1 MRIPKEWVTIISK
14 EIVEG
19 LLENQLIELKESKER
34 VTEIFEELMIDELM
48 VEDRLNDE
56 VRRILKEHETEI
68 EKGRMD
74 FRALFDMT
82 KKKLVRE
89 RNIIL

>member
-1 MRIPKEWVTIISK
+1 MRIPREWVSVISK
-14 EIVEG
+14 EIVEELLG
-19 LLENQLIELKESKER
+19 KNLVEPAGSKETLLEMMETLILE
-34 VTEIFEELMIDELM
+34 ELM

-56 VRRILKEHETEI
+56 VREILKQYEGEI

-74 FRALFDMT
+74 LRRLFDLT
-82 KKKLVRE
+82 KQKLVRE

>member
-1 MRIPKEWVTIISK
+1 MRIPKEWVAIISK
-14 EIVEG
+14 EIIEG
-19 LLENQLIELKESKER
+19 LLKKQLVELKESKER
-34 VTEIFEELMIDELM
+34 AIEVFEELMIDELM

-56 VRRILKEHETEI
+56 VRGILKQYETEI

-74 FRALFDMT
+74 FRVLFDLT

>member
-1 MRIPKEWVTIISK
+1 MRIPKEWVAVISK
-14 EIVEG
+14 EIIEG
-19 LLENQLIELKESKER
+19 LLKNQLIELKESKER
-34 VTEIFEELMIDELM
+34 AIVVLEELMIDELM

-56 VRRILKEHETEI
+56 VRGILKQYETEI

-74 FRALFDMT
+74 FRTLFDLT

>member
-1 MRIPKEWVTIISK
+1 MRIPKEWVAIISK
-14 EIVEG
+14 EIFEG
-19 LLENQLIELKESKER
+19 LLKNQLIELKESKER
-34 VTEIFEELMIDELM
+34 AIEVLEELMIDELM

-56 VRRILKEHETEI
+56 VRGILKQYETEI
-68 EKGRMD
+68 AKGRMD
-74 FRALFDMT
+74 FRVIFDLT

>member
-1 MRIPKEWVTIISK
+1 MRIPKEWVAVISK
-14 EIVEG
+14 EIVEK

-34 VTEIFEELMIDELM
+34 AIVVLEELMIDELM

-56 VRRILKEHETEI
+56 VRGILKQYETEI

-74 FRALFDMT
+74 FRTLFDLT

-89 RNIIL
+89 RNIII

>member
-1 MRIPKEWVTIISK
+1 MRIPKEWVAIISK

-19 LLENQLIELKESKER
+19 LLKKQLIELKESKKRAIE
-34 VTEIFEELMIDELM
+34 VFEELMIDELM

-56 VRRILKEHETEI
+56 VRGILKQYETEI
-68 EKGRMD
+68 EKERMD
-74 FRALFDMT
+74 FRTLFDLT

>member
-1 MRIPKEWVTIISK
+1 MRIPKEWVAIISK
-14 EIVEG
+14 EIIEG
-19 LLENQLIELKESKER
+19 LLNDQLVELKEPKEKATA
-34 VTEIFEELMIDELM
+34 VLEELMIDELM

-56 VRRILKEHETEI
+56 VRGILKQHEQEI

-74 FRALFDMT
+74 FRVLFDLT

>member
-1 MRIPKEWVTIISK
+1 MRIPKEWVAIISE

-19 LLENQLIELKESKER
+19 LLKNQLIELKESKER
-34 VTEIFEELMIDELM
+34 AIEIFEELMIDELM

-56 VRRILKEHETEI
+56 VRGILKQYETEI

-74 FRALFDMT
+74 FRVLFDLT

>member
-34 VTEIFEELMIDELM
+34 VTEILEELMIDELM